1 MAYFNPRSPD
11 GERLAIWSRI
21 DCNTDISIHAPRMG
35 SDGHQHVLRNH
46 HHHIS
51 IHAPRMGSDHLP
63 SCGVLA
69 QVGISIHAP
78 RMGSDARAPRCGIAA
93 EFISIHAP
101 RMGSDWVVSSMPWMG
116 PVFQSTLPGWGAT
129 CYAVACNRSIEFQST
144 LPGWGA
150 TVAFDLGEVLAVFIS
165 IHAPRMGSDNDN
177 NVLTPDFK
185 ISIHAPRMGSDL

>member
-1 MAYFNPRSPD
+1 
-11 GERLAIWSRI
+11 
-21 DCNTDISIHAPRMG
+21 
-35 SDGHQHVLRNH
+35 
-46 HHHIS
+46 
-51 IHAPRMGSDHLP
+51 MGSDHLP

-101 RMGSDWVVSSMPWMG
+101 RMGSDQTLAGRFKTGDIFQSTLPGWGATELRTGLPREL
-116 PVFQSTLPGWGAT
+116 VFQSTLPGWGAT

-165 IHAPRMGSDNDN
+165 IHAPRMGSD
-177 NVLTPDFK
+177 L
-185 ISIHAPRMGSDL
+185 